1 MSAEQQ
7 FDTDGRYV
15 ARTGDLTVRV
25 KPVYL
30 AKQSE
35 PAKSRYVWAY
45 EVTIEND
52 GQDTVQLLDR
62 YWHITD
68 GNGRVEEVEGP
79 GVIGKQPIL
88 RPGQSF
94 TYASGCPLSTPSG
107 IMVGHYGMLSGTG
120 DRFRI
125 AIPPFSLDL
134 PRRATQLN

>member
-35 PAKSRYVWAY
+35 PSKSRYVWAY

-52 GQDTVQLLDR
+52 GEDTVQLLDR

-88 RPGQSF
+88 KPAAARSARPAASWWG
-94 TYASGCPLSTPSG
+94 TTACCPAPASGSASPSRPSPSTCPAG
-107 IMVGHYGMLSGTG
+107 
-120 DRFRI
+120 
-125 AIPPFSLDL
+125 
-134 PRRATQLN
+134 PRN